1 MILGMTALTF
11 VHVVLSLIGL
21 LSGFVVL
28 YGLLT
33 AKQMESWVPIFFVT
47 TLATSVTGFGF
58 PFHGFTPG
66 LGVGVLSLVV
76 LPAAIAGRYA
86 FHLAGY
92 WRVIYVVGSVMALY
106 FNVLVLGAQAFEK
119 IPTLHALAPNGSEP
133 PFAIEQGVVL
143 VFFVIMGILS
153 VRRFRPTSLGA

>member
-1 MILGMTALTF
+1 MLTPHCSAASGMVAPPSIVPTTRLRRSAEYGFALPAGLLPAGSLNHIRAAMGILDSAFSGNALTF
-11 VHVVLSLIGL
+11 VHVVLSLTGL

-66 LGVGVLSLVV
+66 LGVGVLSLV
-76 LPAAIAGRYA
+76 
-86 FHLAGY
+86 
-92 WRVIYVVGSVMALY
+92 
-106 FNVLVLGAQAFEK
+106 
-119 IPTLHALAPNGSEP
+119 
-133 PFAIEQGVVL
+133 
-143 VFFVIMGILS
+143 
-153 VRRFRPTSLGA
+153 